1 MNKKKQNIILNAL
14 MVAAIALIVFSG
26 IMIAGSLQ
34 RTETSGTPAPTLN
47 ISALNGTENQTNEIS
62 EESGITISDP
72 MTVTV
77 VDDGVDADDN
87 DDGETDNISSS
98 GGESCTITIVCDT
111 ILGNL
116 DKLKDGKEAFVPSNG
131 VILDVSEIQLENGD
145 TVFDV
150 LKRVCSLANIQL
162 EYSYSAYE
170 SYYIEG
176 INNLYEFDC
185 GTQSGWMYKVNGVFP
200 NVGCSA
206 CYLSDGDEIVFCY
219 TCEGNGADVGGS
231 MY

>member
-1 MNKKKQNIILNAL
+1 MSKKKQNIILNTL
-14 MVAAIALIVFSG
+14 MVAAIALTVFSG

-34 RTETSGTPAPTLN
+34 RTEAVGTPAPTLN
-47 ISALNGTENQTNEIS
+47 ISALNGTENQTNDIS
-62 EESGITISDP
+62 GESGITISDP

-77 VDDGVDADDN
+77 VDVN
-87 DDGETDNISSS
+87 DDDEADNTSDSDV
-98 GGESCTITIVCDT
+98 ESCTITIVCDT

-131 VILDVSEIQLENGD
+131 VILDVSTVQLKNGD

-150 LKRVCSLANIQL
+150 LQRVCSLANIQL

-185 GTQSGWMYKVNGVFP
+185 GTQSGWMYKVNEVFP
-200 NVGCSA
+200 NFGCSA